1 MKEEPLRGHWSTGH
15 RTHSARAAA
24 TSSAVLC
31 GGKTGLYGRTLS
43 SVPLIQLG
51 VTSPSYP
58 ISYCIHKVIEL
69 ALRYLYKKRREKIN
83 DLCFCCRAEH
93 QLWCLCSVKKT
104 KPASKSQSIRNV
116 LFHFH
121 LVGNLSFSAW
131 STSTEFKPTITIH
144 SSSSSSSLS
153 NGFSFCLLDRDIKY
167 RQIPWNGLII
177 YALQSEQL
185 HVKWLYI
192 VYVYY

>member
-116 LFHFH
+116 FFFIFIWWGIYRFLRGQLQRNSSPPSLSIRHHHHHLWATGFHFVY
-121 LVGNLSFSAW
+121 LTVTS
-131 STSTEFKPTITIH
+131 STVKSHET
-144 SSSSSSSLS
+144 
-153 NGFSFCLLDRDIKY
+153 
-167 RQIPWNGLII
+167 
-177 YALQSEQL
+177 AL
-185 HVKWLYI
+185 
-192 VYVYY
+192 